1 MTLHFFHHRSRLL
14 TVAAIIII
22 ILGALAIYQR
32 VIITALSKEL
42 HEMRSKSATAVP
54 AAAPETPVTTPA
66 ETTKSLANFSNA
78 TYNFS
83 LAYPKQYQIKEY
95 NSTTATI
102 GYITGSGDLENID
115 GKTNVI
121 VVPAKSTAD
130 SSSKLQDFI
139 FKNVKLLCDADGGGV
154 SLSCPRQKS
163 LTPMKLASGLPGYVL
178 TLEQEEKT
186 IGPEASITKT
196 EAVFFITDISTN
208 NKRAI
213 LVTYP
218 VGDGGI
224 ELARQVAETIKR

>member
-1 MTLHFFHHRSRLL
+1 MTHHFFHHRSRML
-14 TVAAIIII
+14 TLGIIIII

-32 VIITALSKEL
+32 IVITALSKEL
-42 HEMRSKSATAVP
+42 HEMRSKSP
-54 AAAPETPVTTPA
+54 AAVTPATPGSPISTPA
-66 ETTKSLANFSNA
+66 EATKDVAIFSNA

-95 NSTTATI
+95 NATTATI
-102 GYITGSGDLENID
+102 GYITGSGDLENVA

-121 VVPAKSTAD
+121 VVPAKNAAD

-154 SLSCPRQKS
+154 SLSCPRQKN
-163 LTPMKLASGLPGYVL
+163 LTPMKLASGLAGYVL

-196 EAVFFITDISTN
+196 EAVFFITDISSN

-218 VGDGGI
+218 VGDGTI